1 MHPSALLSNISTRE
15 FFRNTREVH
24 REVRGAAECFSHF
37 SSVFKN
43 SQVLTDYRGQVQ
55 RFSFFLLPKHE
66 VKSRHRGQKRVTAT
80 RLVFVISLE
89 NKKKETSVT
98 SLFASTFVRSKDR
111 LQSKQQIQR
120 YSAFASHREELRCQ
134 WIIFSRIFHAAA

>member
-37 SSVFKN
+37 SNVFKN

-55 RFSFFLLPKHE
+55 RFSFFLLSKHE
-66 VKSRHRGQKRVTAT
+66 VKKPSPWP
-80 RLVFVISLE
+80 
-89 NKKKETSVT
+89 KK
-98 SLFASTFVRSKDR
+98 
-111 LQSKQQIQR
+111 
-120 YSAFASHREELRCQ
+120 SHRYATCFRY
-134 WIIFSRIFHAAA
+134 FT